1 MRKELAEVVRFWGW
15 MGESKRN
22 TQGGGG
28 IVVAGVCDVFSEGE
42 GGGIVGVVRVSARIR
57 ASGPCLAC
65 ATPKQGARVCS
76 KGGGGPWGGNLWAGT
91 NAKEMEGGVFACC
104 VSVFP
109 SSLFLLFPPP
119 LTLQAQNGRE

>member
-1 MRKELAEVVRFWGW
+1 

-76 KGGGGPWGGNLWAGT
+76 KGGGGPWGGNLWSLSLSLSLSLSPVLSLSLSYPYPYPGQNLPCGAFHTDFRDFT
-91 NAKEMEGGVFACC
+91 N
-104 VSVFP
+104 
-109 SSLFLLFPPP
+109 
-119 LTLQAQNGRE
+119 